1 MKQCTAN
8 QTDSPLILVVDDEE
22 AILKTIKDA
31 LSDEGY
37 RVETCSN
44 GEKAIALIGKLI
56 PDLLMLDIFM
66 PNCNGLKL
74 LSQIKK
80 EFPAQKVIIISGFGT
95 IPIAIEAIQNGAID
109 FIEKPFNLDEILNK
123 IEFLKTGAS
132 KQETSDIRGVDKKL
146 LDQIGVVGESDLFL
160 ELIKQ
165 VERLA
170 PYSFPILL
178 YGEHGTGKSLI
189 AHYIHQ
195 KSNFNN
201 KNFVEIDLE
210 YSENYDHL
218 KDTELKTIYIKNVD
232 RLSPS
237 AQKLLLDA
245 IEKSENKRIIASS
258 SNSLFHLMQQGKF
271 NQSLFSLL
279 NKAPVEI
286 PPLRKRPYDI
296 PLLVH
301 HYLSVYNGKYRKQVD
316 ISNQD
321 LRSLRNRQW
330 NGNIF
335 ELQQV
340 IENTVVNEAYT
351 SRDELISGKLFT
363 T

>member
-1 MKQCTAN
+1 MKQ
-8 QTDSPLILVVDDEE
+8 QTESPLILVIDDEE

-31 LSDEGY
+31 LTDEGY
-37 RVETCSN
+37 RVEICSK
-44 GEKAIALIGKLI
+44 GERAINLIGKLI

-66 PNCNGLKL
+66 PNCNGLTL

-109 FIEKPFNLDEILNK
+109 FIEKPFNLDDILNK
-123 IEFLKTGAS
+123 IEFLKTGIV
-132 KQETSDIRGVDKKL
+132 KKDDKEIDVDKKL
-146 LDQIGVVGESDLFL
+146 LNQIGVIGESDLFL
-160 ELIKQ
+160 ELIRQ

-170 PYSFPILL
+170 QHSFPILL
-178 YGEHGTGKSLI
+178 YGENGTGKSLI
-189 AHYIHQ
+189 AHYIHK
-195 KSNFNN
+195 KSLLAANA
-201 KNFVEIDLE
+201 FVEISLGQTCLQTNAVSYEDLKG
-210 YSENYDHL
+210 SE
-218 KDTELKTIYIKNVD
+218 TKTVYLKNVD
-232 RLSPS
+232 KLTPS
-237 AQKLLLDA
+237 EQKALLEA

-258 SNSLFHLMQQGKF
+258 SSSLFHLMQQGKF

-301 HYLSVYNGKYRKQVD
+301 HYLSVYNGKHHKNVA

-321 LRSLRNRQW
+321 LRALRNCSW

-335 ELQQV
+335 ELKQV
-340 IENTVVNEAYT
+340 IENAVIKERLSAA
-351 SRDELISGKLFT
+351 
-363 T
+363 